1 MKLVMSI
8 VANDWPADDLEMQV
22 SFHLNAGVDAILV
35 ADDGIGD
42 DGRSVLRSHVSAGS
56 VQLISDTRGQTE
68 HERRTSLARLAATE
82 HGADWVLD
90 SRTHEFWWPRGRN
103 LKDVLVAIPARYTV
117 VQALV
122 RRFVPDSSGGPSVVR
137 SSLGAR
143 SPRELALGHWL
154 RPVYRADPT
163 LVLSAPAV
171 APESWRVPL
180 RAWYPIELF
189 DCGAVGVGDQHAV
202 ADDDLV
208 PDTRLAD
215 ALGRLRTTGE
225 LAFPVP
231 DLVDDAEYA
240 VECAALGETSLA
252 PLETYV
258 ADLERRLAALEATL
272 WPRARRALRQVL
284 GRSG

>member
-1 MKLVMSI
+1 MSI
-8 VANDWPADDLEMQV
+8 VANDWPVDDLDVQV

-42 DGRSVLRSHVSAGS
+42 DARSVLRSHVSAGS
-56 VQLISDTRGQTE
+56 VHLISDTSGQTE
-68 HERRTSLARLAATE
+68 HERRTSLARRAATE

-90 SRTHEFWWPRGRN
+90 SRAHEFWWPRGRS

-137 SSLGAR
+137 SALSAH
-143 SPRELALGHWL
+143 SPQELALGHWL
-154 RPVYRADPT
+154 RPVYRADPN
-163 LVLSAPAV
+163 LVLSAPDG
-171 APESWRVPL
+171 APEAWRVPL

-189 DCGAVGVGDQHAV
+189 DCTAWCGAHGRRR
-202 ADDDLV
+202 DLV
-208 PDTRLAD
+208 SDTRLAD
-215 ALGRLRTTGE
+215 ALGRLRATGE
-225 LAFPVP
+225 LALPVP

-258 ADLERRLAALEATL
+258 ADLERRLAALEARL

-284 GRSG
+284 RRSG

>member
-8 VANDWPADDLEMQV
+8 VADDRHADGLDVQV

-35 ADDGIGD
+35 AEDGIGD
-42 DGRSVLRSHVSAGS
+42 AVRSVLRPHLSAGS
-56 VQLISDTRGQTE
+56 AHLIAGTSGQSE
-68 HERRTSLARLAATE
+68 HERRTSLARRAATE

-90 SRTHEFWWPRGRN
+90 SRLHEFWWPRGRS

-122 RRFVPDSSGGPSVVR
+122 RRFVPDPSGSPSVVR
-137 SSLGAR
+137 SSLSAN
-143 SPRELALGHWL
+143 PPHELALGRWL
-154 RPVYRADPT
+154 RPVYRADPS
-163 LVLSAPAV
+163 LVLGAHDV
-171 APESWRVPL
+171 APEAWRVPL

-189 DCGAVGVGDQHAV
+189 DCAGVGAGDVQTV

-208 PDTRLAD
+208 SDTRLAD
-215 ALGRLRTTGE
+215 ALDRLRATGE
-225 LAFPVP
+225 LALPVP
-231 DLVDDAEYA
+231 DLVADAEYA

-258 ADLERRLAALEATL
+258 ADLERRLAALEGRL

-284 GRSG
+284 RRPG

>member
-1 MKLVMSI
+1 MSI
-8 VANDWPADDLEMQV
+8 VANDWPVDDLDVQV

-42 DGRSVLRSHVSAGS
+42 DARSVLRSHVSAGS
-56 VQLISDTRGQTE
+56 VHLISDTSGQTE
-68 HERRTSLARLAATE
+68 HERRTSLARRATTE

-90 SRTHEFWWPRGRN
+90 SRTHEFWWPRGRS

-122 RRFVPDSSGGPSVVR
+122 RRLAPDPSGGPSVVR
-137 SSLGAR
+137 SSLSAH
-143 SPRELALGHWL
+143 SAQELALGHWL

-163 LVLSAPAV
+163 LVLSAPDV

-189 DCGAVGVGDQHAV
+189 DCAGGPTV
-202 ADDDLV
+202 ADENLV
-208 PDTRLAD
+208 SDTRLAD
-215 ALGRLRTTGE
+215 ALSRLRATGE
-225 LAFPVP
+225 LAFQVP

-258 ADLERRLAALEATL
+258 ADLERRLAALEARL

-284 GRSG
+284 RRSG

>member
-1 MKLVMSI
+1 MSI
-8 VANDWPADDLEMQV
+8 VANDRPAVDLDLQV

-42 DGRSVLRSHVSAGS
+42 DARSVLRSHVSAGS
-56 VQLISDTRGQTE
+56 VHLISDTSGQTE
-68 HERRTSLARLAATE
+68 HERRTSLARRAATE

-90 SRTHEFWWPRGRN
+90 SRAHEFWWPRGRS

-122 RRFVPDSSGGPSVVR
+122 RQFVPDPSGGPSVVR
-137 SSLGAR
+137 SSLSAH
-143 SPRELALGHWL
+143 SPQELALGHWL
-154 RPVYRADPT
+154 RPVYRADPA
-163 LVLSAPAV
+163 LVRSAPDV
-171 APESWRVPL
+171 APEAWRVPL

-189 DCGAVGVGDQHAV
+189 DCAGDEHTV

-208 PDTRLAD
+208 SDTRLAD

-225 LAFPVP
+225 LALPVP

-258 ADLERRLAALEATL
+258 ADLERRLAALEARL

-284 GRSG
+284 RRPG